1 MADFMLTRR
10 RLGQVALGTASAAA
24 LAGGLGGVAHAK
36 KYKYGTA
43 AAAGSI
49 SARFA
54 TRLFELVKERT
65 GGEVDFDVFANT
77 LGLGEL
83 QLLQG
88 AALGTVDGAGT
99 AATATREFD
108 VFYAPYFFRDREH
121 AGRVG
126 NGLLKERT
134 SKVLETKYQIKLL
147 GVGRAGPWNLFLR
160 RPVQSFDEL
169 RGMKIRAAQIE
180 GQIEGLKHLGAEAVS
195 IAFNELYGAL
205 QQGIVDGA
213 STLANLGI
221 AQKFYEVAKYQV
233 TNDFGFG
240 LDKYMISLRTWNGL
254 TKAQQE
260 VMEKTF
266 AELEPELYYKVDLA
280 EAPQNLKR
288 WEELN
293 GRGTV
298 ITLDAT
304 AAQRK
309 MEPLNKKLADD
320 IFGAGTWDQIVKA

>member
-1 MADFMLTRR
+1 MANYWVTRR
-10 RLGQVALGTASAAA
+10 RLGPLAIGAAA
-24 LAGGLGGVAHAK
+24 AAGLVGDLAAQGR

-43 AAAGSI
+43 AAPGSI

-54 TRLFELVKERT
+54 TRLFELTKERT
-65 GGEVDFDVFANT
+65 KGAVDFDVFANS

-88 AALGTVDGAGT
+88 AALGTVDAAGT

-108 VFYAPYFFRDREH
+108 IFYSPYFFRDREH
-121 AGRVG
+121 AGKVG
-126 NGLLKERT
+126 NGLLRERA
-134 SKVLETKYQIKLL
+134 SKVLETKYQVKLL

-160 RPVQSFDEL
+160 RKISSFDEL
-169 RGMKIRAAQIE
+169 KGMKIRAAPIE
-180 GQIEGLKHLGAEAVS
+180 GQTEGLKHLGAEAVS

-254 TKAQQE
+254 AKGDQE
-260 VMEKTF
+260 ILQRTF
-266 AELEPELYYKVDLA
+266 DELEPELYYKTDLA

-293 GRGTV
+293 GAGTV
-298 ITLDAT
+298 VTFEAS
-304 AAQRK
+304 AAQAK
-309 MEPLNKKLADD
+309 MAPLNKKLADEVY
-320 IFGAGTWDQIVKA
+320 GAGTWDQIVKA